1 MLGSLGEG
9 GADPGLDADSCPAV
23 ALVGAT
29 PDALVLRLGEG
40 CCCCCGQDHTVDS
53 HHTSRQESDLL
64 SKLRPRDVSGGRFI
78 GPCEWEGGSDF
89 GC

>member
-1 MLGSLGEG
+1 MLLLLRPGPHG
-9 GADPGLDADSCPAV
+9 GL
-23 ALVGAT
+23 T
-29 PDALVLRLGEG
+29 P
-40 CCCCCGQDHTVDS
+40 H
-53 HHTSRQESDLL
+53 SRQESDLL